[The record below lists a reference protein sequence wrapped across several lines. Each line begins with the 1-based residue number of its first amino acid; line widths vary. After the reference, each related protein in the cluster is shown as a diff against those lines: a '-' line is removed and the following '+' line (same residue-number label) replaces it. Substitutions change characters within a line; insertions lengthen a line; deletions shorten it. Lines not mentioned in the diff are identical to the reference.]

1 MDLTNFWFNLTCP
14 PEPSAN
20 ASVEQ
25 RIQVNRARQASTL
38 LFWLILVA
46 IFAIPT
52 ALLKNNQP
60 LLIIL
65 AITVAFYIVAIVAN
79 RAGRL
84 KTAGIITMVFLEG
97 GFVLALLGL
106 QATGGPQ
113 ISDLPTFMLL
123 VESCIASAAFFT
135 PGWTIA
141 LTVTN
146 CVIIFVYLMA
156 LPKAQDLA
164 ALMHTTSAYDVVSR
178 PILLVI
184 VVGFTLTSF
193 SMGWLRELR
202 RADHAEVII
211 DIDRRELASKD
222 EELVMKRQLEDEMQQ
237 ILMAL
242 NTFANGDLNARTPI
256 KQNNLLFRVG
266 YSVNNLLSRVQSS
279 YAERAQQEKT
289 LRAIKLLSAA
299 IEQRVPLHQLGW
311 TGTPIDDIIRAY
323 RNVSVEREKQPRQ
336 INNTYSPLTIDNA
349 SNTSLEREKQ
359 PRPTNNTHALLSA
372 EHASLE
378 KEKQP
383 RANNTYPPL
392 TVEQVSPRPSVN
404 TPRHP
409 KSST

>member
-1 MDLTNFWFNLTCP
+1 MNLTNFWFDLTCP
-14 PEPSAN
+14 PEPDAN

-25 RIQVNRARQASTL
+25 RIGINRARQASAL

-52 ALLKNNQP
+52 ALLNNQPP

-65 AITVAFYIVAIVAN
+65 TITIAFYIVAIVAN

-84 KTAGIITMVFLEG
+84 RTAGIITMIFLEG
-97 GFVLALLGL
+97 GFILALLNL
-106 QATGGPQ
+106 QAKGGPET
-113 ISDLPTFMLL
+113 SDLPTFMLL

-135 PGWTIA
+135 PGWTVV
-141 LTVTN
+141 LTITN
-146 CVIIFVYLMA
+146 CVIVFAYLMA
-156 LPKAQDLA
+156 LPKAHDLA
-164 ALMHTTSAYDVVSR
+164 ALMQTAAAYDVVSR
-178 PILLVI
+178 PILLIV

-237 ILMAL
+237 ILVAL

-256 KQNNLLFRVG
+256 KQNNILFRVG

-289 LRAIKLLSAA
+289 LRAIKMLAAA
-299 IEQRVPLHQLGW
+299 IEQKASLQQIGW

-323 RNVSVEREKQPRQ
+323 RN
-336 INNTYSPLTIDNA
+336 A
-349 SNTSLEREKQ
+349 SLERDVQ
-359 PRPTNNTHALLSA
+359 QRLTTHTHS
-372 EHASLE
+372 
-378 KEKQP
+378 
-383 RANNTYPPL
+383 PL
-392 TVEQVSPRPSVN
+392 TVEQVPRPSIS
-404 TPRHP
+404 PRRP
-409 KSST
+409 GATK